1 MSANNHNWIGQS
13 IERFEDQILLKGEG
27 QYLDDI
33 NLDGQLYMKVF
44 RSPIAR
50 GTIRSLE
57 TTEASKIPGVV
68 AIFTAK
74 DFEGILNAP
83 VVAAAP
89 GVKLAELKVP
99 IIAQDKVNY
108 VGDPLAVVIAPTK
121 AICEDAISMIELDYD
136 IETPIISTT
145 ESLLDQDLIHPQLQ
159 SNVMMQW
166 DKKSANF
173 DDLITQAD
181 LVVEA
186 TLELPRLVAAPMEPR
201 GCLVFYNQESNKID
215 LWASSQDPHRP
226 TIQLAYALGVP
237 QENVRTIIPEV
248 GGAFG
253 SKGGAP
259 LEYILACASSK
270 KLGRPVKWTEDRT
283 ENFLASY
290 QGRGMRANVKLGLT
304 SKGKLLTLEADIL
317 ADLGAYLFPST
328 PIAPYTAATL
338 LCGGYRIEAVKVSLR
353 GVATNKVP
361 TGPYRGAGRPEACY
375 FIEQM
380 VDIASRKLGMD
391 PLELRIKNLISP
403 EEFPYQTPLG
413 PIYDSGDYEPPLRRA
428 AELLDLHQVDYESQL
443 NDKSISSTAIVLSVE
458 PAGAGFWES
467 GAVEIQSN
475 SKVVAISGSSPHG
488 QGHKTTF
495 AQILADHLGVPIESI
510 EIKQGDSTNGPG
522 IGTFGSRSVLLGG
535 EALVIAANEV
545 KEIAANWASKRLEA
559 SIEDLVWDGDKIHVQ
574 GSPEPSLTLFQIAKL
589 MEDSDESISLKS
601 VTRSNTPGSTFPF
614 GAYGAAV
621 TINTETGQTAIDHLI
636 AVDDAGT
643 IINPMLAEG
652 QIAGSSLQGISSALW
667 EEMYYDP
674 DGTPITSSFVDYLIP
689 TAKETGFHT
698 TSEFLNTPTPYTT
711 LGAKGVGE
719 SGTVGALS
727 AVASAINN
735 GLASLGVTTHL
746 EPAYSPEKIW
756 RAIHHNNKSNT

>member
-1 MSANNHNWIGQS
+1 MPANNQKWIGQS
-13 IERFEDQILLKGEG
+13 IERFEDQSLLKGEG
-27 QYLDDI
+27 KYLDDI

-50 GTIRSLE
+50 GTIRSLQ
-57 TTEASKIPGVV
+57 TAEASKIPGVV

-74 DFEGILNAP
+74 DIEGMLNAP

-89 GVKLAELKVP
+89 GVKLAELDMVILAK
-99 IIAQDKVNY
+99 DRVNY
-108 VGDPLAVVIAPTK
+108 VGDPLAVVIATSK
-121 AICEDAISMIELDYD
+121 AICEDAISMIELDYE
-136 IETPIISTT
+136 IEVPIVSTA
-145 ESLLDQDLIHPQLQ
+145 ESVLDRDLIHPQLQ

-173 DDLITQAD
+173 DASIAKAD

-201 GCLVFYNQESNKID
+201 GCLVNYHQESDKID

-226 TIQLAYALGVP
+226 TIQLAHALGIP

-259 LEYILACASSK
+259 QEYILACASSK
-270 KLGRPVKWTEDRT
+270 MLGRPVKWTEDRT

-290 QGRGMRANVKLGLT
+290 QGRGMSANIKLGLT
-304 SKGKLLTLEADIL
+304 SEGKLLTIEANIL

-338 LCGGYRIEAVKVSLR
+338 LCGGYRIEAVNVSLR

-380 VDIASRKLGMD
+380 IDIASRKLGID
-391 PLELRIKNLISP
+391 PLELRIKNLISQD
-403 EEFPYQTPLG
+403 EFPYQTPLG
-413 PIYDSGDYEPPLRRA
+413 PIYDSGDYQPPLLRA
-428 AELLDLHQVDYESQL
+428 TELLAQHQFESGSQS
-443 NDKSISSTAIVLSVE
+443 NNEWISSKAVVLSVE

-467 GAVEIQSN
+467 GAVEIQGSG
-475 SKVVAISGSSPHG
+475 KVIAISGSSPHG

-495 AQILADHLGVPIESI
+495 AQILADHLGVLIDTI
-510 EIKQGDSTNGPG
+510 EIKQGDSINGPG

-535 EALVIAANEV
+535 EALVIAAKEV
-545 KEIAANWASKRLEA
+545 KEIAASWASKKLEA
-559 SIEDLVWDGDKIHVQ
+559 SIEDLVWEGDEVHVQ
-574 GSPEPSLTLFQIAKL
+574 GSPEPSLSLFQIAKM
-589 MEDSDESISLKS
+589 MEESNETVSLKS
-601 VTRSNTPGSTFPF
+601 ATRSNTPGPTFPF

-621 TINTETGQTAIDHLI
+621 KINTETGQITLDHLI
-636 AVDDAGT
+636 AVDDAGI

-652 QIAGSSLQGISSALW
+652 QIVGSSLQGISSALW

-698 TSEFLNTPTPYTT
+698 TSEFRNTPTPYTT

-727 AVASAINN
+727 AVASAINY
-735 GLASLGVTTHL
+735 GLASLGVETHV

-756 RAIHHNNKSNT
+756 RAIHKNKG